1 MPNME
6 IKPFIIIMLI
16 AMLVMAFG
24 VILFVVL
31 YQRRVIKHQLDLKL
45 LNAQKELDVLKAS
58 IQSEE
63 EERKRIAQELHDDV
77 GATLSSARL
86 FLNSQA
92 SHITEEQITISKKL
106 IDNSLSKIR
115 MVSYK
120 LQPNTLIN
128 LGLQSALENM
138 MEMLNKSGKVKATF
152 EAYRDIPRMES
163 YAELHVYRV
172 IQELITNIT
181 KYADASQIDLTI
193 NMDTGIRI
201 ILIHDGNGMT
211 NYEFD
216 THIKSHKGQG
226 LKNIANRLRIVQGEI
241 EFMQIDDY
249 YRILICIPLSNEKI
263 EKPDSIRY
271 C

>member
-1 MPNME
+1 
-6 IKPFIIIMLI
+6 MLI
-16 AMLVMAFG
+16 AMLVMAIG

-45 LNAQKELDVLKAS
+45 LNAQKELEVLKAS

-86 FLNSQA
+86 FLNA
-92 SHITEEQITISKKL
+92 DVNNITAEQITISKKL
-106 IDNSLSKIR
+106 IDDSLSKIR

-138 MEMLNKSGKVKATF
+138 IEILNKSGTIKATF
-152 EAYRDIPRMES
+152 EVYRDIPRMES

-172 IQELITNIT
+172 VQELLTNIT
-181 KYADASQIDLTI
+181 KYANATHLTLTL
-193 NMDTGIRI
+193 NLDSRIRI

-211 NYEFD
+211 NEQFEELS
-216 THIKSHKGQG
+216 KSPKGQG
-226 LKNIANRLRIVQGEI
+226 LKNIKNRLRIVNGQI
-241 EFMQIDDY
+241 EFLKIEDY
-249 YRILICIPLSNEKI
+249 YRILVFIPLPNE
-263 EKPDSIRY
+263 
-271 C
+271 

>member
-1 MPNME
+1 
-6 IKPFIIIMLI
+6 MLI
-16 AMLVMAFG
+16 AMLVMAIG

-45 LNAQKELDVLKAS
+45 LNAQKELEVLKAS

-86 FLNSQA
+86 FLNA
-92 SHITEEQITISKKL
+92 DVNNITAEQIIISKKL
-106 IDNSLSKIR
+106 IDDSLSKIR

-138 MEMLNKSGKVKATF
+138 IEILNKSGTIKATF
-152 EAYRDIPRMES
+152 EVYRDIPRMES

-172 IQELITNIT
+172 VQELLTNIT
-181 KYADASQIDLTI
+181 KYANATHLTLTL
-193 NMDTGIRI
+193 NLDSRIRI

-211 NYEFD
+211 NEQFEELS
-216 THIKSHKGQG
+216 KSPKGQG
-226 LKNIANRLRIVQGEI
+226 LKNIKNRLRIVNGQI
-241 EFMQIDDY
+241 EFLKIEDY
-249 YRILICIPLSNEKI
+249 YRILVFIPLPNE
-263 EKPDSIRY
+263 
-271 C
+271 

>member
-1 MPNME
+1 
-6 IKPFIIIMLI
+6 MLV

-86 FLNSQA
+86 FLNTQA
-92 SHITEEQITISKKL
+92 SHITEEQIAISKTL
-106 IDNSLSKIR
+106 IDDSLSKIR

-138 MEMLNKSGKVKATF
+138 IEILNKSGNMKANF
-152 EAYRDIPRMES
+152 EVYKDIPRMES

-181 KYADASQIDLTI
+181 KYSNASQVTLTL
-193 NMDTGIRI
+193 NMDTRIRI
-201 ILIHDGNGMT
+201 IVIHDGNGMT
-211 NYEFD
+211 NEQFEELS
-216 THIKSHKGQG
+216 KSAKGQG
-226 LKNIANRLRIVQGEI
+226 LKNIQNRLRIVNGII
-241 EFMQIDDY
+241 EFLRIEDY
-249 YRILICIPLSNEKI
+249 YRILVFIPLPHE
-263 EKPDSIRY
+263 
-271 C
+271 